1 MKPLTDLDHY
11 EVLEIPR
18 NASHEEIVRAHQ
30 LAMATYA
37 EDSLAGYSVFD
48 AGDAAIMRERVET
61 AFRVLADADRRSAYD
76 AELPEVEPDEEA
88 VERPPPL
95 APPSPAVP
103 TPTLVETNAEI
114 EPVDAFDEE
123 SNDYDGAH
131 LRRARLRCGLEIEG
145 VAQVTKVNP
154 TYLRFLEEDRFADLP
169 ARVYVRGF
177 LMAFASCV
185 GLDPNAV
192 AKSYLERFDAA
203 VGQPSLRS
211 RGA

>member
-18 NASHEEIVRAHQ
+18 DASHEEIARAHQ
-30 LAMATYA
+30 LALATYA

-48 AGDAAIMRERVET
+48 AGDAAAMRERIET
-61 AFRVLADADRRSAYD
+61 AFRVLSDADTRAAYD
-76 AELPEVEPDEEA
+76 ADLPAPVVDEDA
-88 VERPPPL
+88 VEMPPPL

-103 TPTLVETNAEI
+103 TPTLNEATAEI
-114 EPVDAFDEE
+114 EPVEAFDEE
-123 SNDYDGAH
+123 SDEYDGAR
-131 LRRARLRCGLEIEG
+131 LRRSRLRAGLEIEG

-154 TYLRFLEEDRFADLP
+154 TYLRFLEEERFEDLP

-185 GLDPNAV
+185 GLDPTAV
-192 AKSYLERFDAA
+192 ARSYLERFDAA
-203 VGQPSLRS
+203 VGRDALRS